1 MAAVGQYER
10 DGLMKKRKNE
20 QISILLLV
28 LQIGIMMIAAV
39 AIGTATGYLLGK
51 WLNAGWLILVGIAL
65 GIAAGYR
72 NVYLTVKKYTADP
85 EPSEQAPPTEAELR
99 RQRAE
104 EEFRKWKEQK
114 KKEADEKR

>member
-1 MAAVGQYER
+1 MARPARLSSEDVRLFQQA
-10 DGLMKKRKNE
+10 DGV
-20 QISILLLV
+20 LL
-28 LQIGIMMIAAV
+28 
-39 AIGTATGYLLGK
+39 
-51 WLNAGWLILVGIAL
+51 AGWLILVGIAL

-72 NVYLTVKKYTADP
+72 NVYLSVKKYTADP

-104 EEFRKWKEQK
+104 EEFRKWKEKK